1 MSKNFFYNK
10 SKADVINSLSKIK
23 GHYNIPKTYSFKVR
37 EWDNNKNRIYKIIK
51 KKFKNCKVA
60 IRSSSKSEDKVY
72 ESQAGKYESILN
84 VGIFDKKKFLKN
96 VSRVIKNYRPK
107 NSLNQVIIQKMITN
121 VSMSGVIFTKDIE
134 NGNNYYVVNYDDVTG
149 RTNTVTSG
157 QGIFSNRIL
166 YIFKHKKNQIRSP
179 RFKKLIKGVSDLE
192 KKLKSDNLDI
202 EFGITKK
209 LKLYIFQVRLIT
221 TTKKW
226 KTLNFTKHS
235 KILSNEALKLRKLLK
250 KKSGVNGKSTI
261 LGQMPDW
268 NPVEILGK
276 HPSEL
281 SSSIYKELITNKVWA
296 EARFIMGYKD
306 MTKHKLMH
314 SIIGQQ
320 YIDTRLSL
328 NSFLPFETPTRVSNI
343 IVNDGIERL
352 KQNPYFHDK
361 IEFEISTPSFTFDL
375 RDKLNKRFKK
385 KLSISN
391 KKTFETLLKKQT
403 LLFLKN
409 QNNFSIRNISN
420 KIELLNKKFSAF
432 NKKNIDQLP
441 EIINICKRLGT
452 LNFSILAR
460 HGFVAKAF
468 LNSMISKGIISN
480 KNLDDFEQN
489 LNTITNI
496 MISDINDLNQ
506 KKISKKK
513 FNEKYGHLRP
523 GTYDITSK
531 RYDQVKNLKFKTTK
545 KRKIRN
551 IYSVFINQKGKI
563 ENILRLNNLNG
574 IGYYKFIDYLSSA
587 ISYREYSKFI
597 FTKYI
602 SLILELIYEFGK
614 KYKFSR
620 NDLSNL
626 NIKFFLNRKYLRKKN
641 FLSKKIKQNSLN
653 HKIYKNIK
661 LPMLILDQTNL
672 VVVPY
677 QVNLPNFIT
686 KKKVS
691 GEFIVNPNIKNFRSI
706 REKII
711 LIENADPGYD
721 WIFGNNIR
729 GLVTKYG
736 GINSHMAI
744 RCSEQSIPAVIGC
757 GEQIFNKIINNKEIF
772 IDCSSSLIYSR

>member
-1 MSKNFFYNK
+1 MNKNFFYNK

-37 EWDNNKNRIYKIIK
+37 EWDNNKNKIYKIIK
-51 KKFKNCKVA
+51 KKFKNCRVA

-84 VGIFDKKKFLKN
+84 VGIFDKKKFFKN
-96 VSRVIKNYRPK
+96 VSRVIKSYRPK

-149 RTNTVTSG
+149 KTNTVTSG

-166 YIFKHKKNQIRSP
+166 YIFKQKKNQVRSP
-179 RFKKLIKGVSDLE
+179 RFKKLVKGVSDLE

-202 EFGITKK
+202 EFAITRK

-250 KKSGVNGKSTI
+250 KKSGVNGNSTI

-328 NSFLPFETPTRVSNI
+328 NSFLPFETPTRVSDI
-343 IVNDGIERL
+343 IVNQGIEKL

-385 KLSISN
+385 KLSISE

-409 QNNFSIRNISN
+409 QNNFSIKKISK
-420 KIELLNKKFSAF
+420 KIELLDKKFSTF
-432 NKKNIDQLP
+432 NKKNINQLP

-480 KNLDDFEQN
+480 KNLADFEQN

-496 MISDINDLNQ
+496 MINDINNLNQ

-531 RYDQVKNLKFKTTK
+531 RYDQVKDLKFKITK

-574 IGYYKFIDYLSSA
+574 IDYYKFIDYLSSA

-626 NIKFFLNRKYLRKKN
+626 NIKFFLNEKYLKKKK
-641 FLSKKIKQNSLN
+641 FLSKKINQNSLN
-653 HKIYKNIK
+653 HEIYKNIK

-686 KKKVS
+686 KRKVS
-691 GEFIVNPNIKNFRSI
+691 GEFIVNPNIKDFRSI
-706 REKII
+706 RGKII